1 MVILFLYLL
10 TAILFYVIGVIN
22 PWDVEEFQ
30 KEFNISN
37 KIIAEILFGLSWPYV
52 IFKMFK

>member
-22 PWDVEEFQ
+22 PWDIEEFQ